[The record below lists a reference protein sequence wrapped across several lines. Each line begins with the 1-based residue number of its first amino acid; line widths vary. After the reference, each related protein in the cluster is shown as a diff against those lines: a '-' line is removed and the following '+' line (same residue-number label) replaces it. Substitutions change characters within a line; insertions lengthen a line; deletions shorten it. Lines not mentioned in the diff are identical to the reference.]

1 MITPALYYTVLIKMM
16 IGVVL
21 FFTILPS
28 VWAQDADAI
37 LGEWLTEEG
46 KAKVEIYSCEDS
58 YCGKIVWLKEPKN
71 PDGTNKRDANNPD
84 ENLRSRTIV
93 GTNILTGLRYEGEEE
108 WEDGEIYDPES
119 GKTYSC
125 RLELKDQNT
134 LEVRGFIG
142 LSLLGR
148 SQTWTRNRQVQGS
161 I

>member
-1 MITPALYYTVLIKMM
+1 MITHVLYNTGLIKVMIGAVLIFM
-16 IGVVL
+16 
-21 FFTILPS
+21 TLPS

-58 YCGKIVWLKEPKN
+58 YCGKIVSLKEPKN
-71 PDGTNKRDANNPD
+71 PDGTNKRDINNPD

-93 GTNILTGLRYEGEEE
+93 GTNILTGLRYEGEGE

-125 RLELKDQNT
+125 RLELEDQNT

-148 SQTWTRNRQVQGS
+148 SQTWTRTQ
-161 I
+161 

>member
-1 MITPALYYTVLIKMM
+1 MHVFYSRVM
-16 IGVVL
+16 IGIVL
-21 FFTILPS
+21 FLIPLFN

-37 LGEWLTEEG
+37 VGEWYTEEN

-71 PDGTNKRDANNPD
+71 PDGTNKRDAENPD

-93 GTNILTGLRYEGEEE
+93 GTNILTGLQFEGADE

-125 RLELKDQNT
+125 RLELEDQNT

-148 SQTWTRNRQVQGS
+148 SQTWTRVE
-161 I
+161 